1 MWLRKRVK
9 ALELNADCSK
19 GMHDHLS
26 GEIEKLAGMVDDLF
40 TQGDFFAE
48 RVKGL
53 DARADGLYAG
63 IRRNEEKLIA
73 LEKRLAELEP
83 ELEQYKL
90 AMEEAERQERLR
102 NDGMAAIFGYEPVTM
117 RGGGDGNE

>member
-40 TQGDFFAE
+40 TQGDLFAE
-48 RVKGL
+48 LVKGL

-63 IRRNEEKLIA
+63 IRRNEQLSVFTGKTG
-73 LEKRLAELEP
+73 KRSRAPLTKRA
-83 ELEQYKL
+83 
-90 AMEEAERQERLR
+90 
-102 NDGMAAIFGYEPVTM
+102 
-117 RGGGDGNE
+117 